1 MKHADMK
8 RLDAN
13 DPKSVSYGFRKRRF
27 ALIDGLVRD
36 ILAERGR
43 ARILDIGGTTRYWE
57 MLDPA
62 LRPHVHLTVLNDR
75 SELDLHRAQGLDMAV
90 EEVTGDG
97 CAMPQYADQAFDL
110 AHSNSVIEHVGSYSN
125 MIRFAAETRR
135 VGRAY
140 YVQTPYLWFPVE
152 PHFRVPFVHWLPDA
166 LRIRLHSSM
175 TLGYARRCDYPEAM
189 RRADVYRMVDKR
201 LMRALFPDGELVRER
216 YMLMT
221 KSITS
226 LRRPPASA
234 RPRGTASANGP

>member
-1 MKHADMK
+1 MK

-27 ALIDGLVRD
+27 ELIETLIRA
-36 ILAERGR
+36 ILAERDL

-62 LRPHVHLTVLNDR
+62 LRPQVHLTVLNDQ
-75 SELDLHRAQGLDMAV
+75 SELDLHRAETLDIAV

-97 CAMPQYADQAFDL
+97 CAMPQYADGAFDL

-140 YVQTPYLWFPVE
+140 YVQTPYLWFPIE
-152 PHFRVPFVHWLPDA
+152 PHYRVPFLHWLPDA
-166 LRIRLHSSM
+166 MRMRLHSSM
-175 TLGYARRCDYPEAM
+175 NLGYARRCDYLEAM
-189 RRADVYRMVDKR
+189 RRADRVRIVDKA

-226 LRRPPASA
+226 LRHPPSPGSGTSPAEPS
-234 RPRGTASANGP
+234 RTGSRG

>member
-1 MKHADMK
+1 MT

-13 DPKSVSYGFRKRRF
+13 DPGSAGYRFRKRRF
-27 ALIDGLVRD
+27 AVIEGLIRT
-36 ILAERGR
+36 ILAERSQ

-57 MLDPA
+57 LLDPS
-62 LRPHVHLTVLNDR
+62 LRPHVRLTVLNEQK
-75 SELDLHRAQGLDMAV
+75 ELDLHRAESLGISV

-97 CAMPQYADQAFDL
+97 CSMPQYADGAFDL

-140 YVQTPYLWFPVE
+140 YVQTPYLWFPLE
-152 PHFRVPFVHWLPDA
+152 PHYRVPFLHWLPDA
-166 LRIRLHSSM
+166 MRLRLHSSM
-175 TLGYARRCDYPEAM
+175 NLGYARRCDYLEAM
-189 RRADVYRMVDKR
+189 RRIDGVRIVDR
-201 LMRALFPDGELVRER
+201 ALMRALFPDGELIGER

-226 LRRPPASA
+226 LRRPASQA
-234 RPRGTASANGP
+234 GNASL